1 MYEEEAWGVWL
12 IIWACKLNIRDSGN
26 VLIVIYSS
34 PDQLQIK
41 SQIIRIAEI
50 VMEMMECVLDRSIT
64 PQGVVVNN
72 VPTAWHGIAYVNVHS
87 VRWILCGSFPAP

>member
-1 MYEEEAWGVWL
+1 MFGEEERRLGGDCL

-26 VLIVIYSS
+26 VLIVMYSS

-50 VMEMMECVLDRSIT
+50 VMEMMECVLDRNIT
-64 PQGVVVNN
+64 P
-72 VPTAWHGIAYVNVHS
+72 PYRMLKLLTM
-87 VRWILCGSFPAP
+87 C